1 MAGVMGMWRENK
13 KEVIRI
19 FLVCFSY
26 FLIMIGIFIY
36 YRELLDF
43 VSIGFMSVVLF
54 ISAVTV
60 AVVCGVIYIGQRER
74 RMSLYEKLNEF
85 GDTILFEY
93 LFRDGSIHLSPNA
106 AGQVELPVIELGL
119 ERYIKIPPSEGEKR
133 TFEFRMRA
141 SDETYH
147 WCVCNLITE
156 YDKRKRPVRL
166 IGKLDDISEQKRR
179 EERLLVQSTRDGLT
193 RVYNKTAFEYM
204 AEEVLREGSCGYLYM
219 IDIDN
224 FKEVNDQFGHLAGDR
239 ILIKIGELLR
249 DIFRDSDLIGRVG
262 GDEFVVY
269 SEETKGEAMNKAEQL
284 LKAVADFMPEEG
296 KNISVSI
303 GIASSFGKGES
314 YSELFSHADQAM
326 YRAKQEGKNRIACYC
341 KGE

>member
-1 MAGVMGMWRENK
+1 MAGVMGMWRGNK

-19 FLVCFSY
+19 SLVCLAY
-26 FLIMIGIFIY
+26 IVIMTGVFIY
-36 YRELLDF
+36 YREMTNL
-43 VSIGFMSVVLF
+43 VSIGFMSVVLL
-54 ISAVTV
+54 ISAAATV
-60 AVVCGVIYIGQRER
+60 AFCGVIYSGQRER
-74 RMSLYEKLNEF
+74 IASLYEKLGEF
-85 GDTILFEY
+85 GDTVLFEY

-106 AGQVELPVIELGL
+106 AGQVELPVIELRL
-119 ERYIKIPPSEGEKR
+119 KRYTKTPPSEGEKS
-133 TFEFRMRA
+133 TFEFRMRS

-147 WCVCNLITE
+147 WCVCSLITE
-156 YDKRKRPVRL
+156 YDKRKQPVRL

-179 EERLLVQSTRDGLT
+179 EEKLLVQSSRDGLS

-204 AEEVLREGSCGYLYM
+204 AGETLRDGSCGYLYM

-269 SEETKGEAMNKAEQL
+269 SEETRDGAMSRAERL

-296 KNISVSI
+296 RNISVSI
-303 GIASSFGKGES
+303 GIALSSGKEG
-314 YSELFSHADQAM
+314 YSELFSHADHAM
-326 YRAKQEGKNRIACYC
+326 YQAKQEGKNRIAYYNE
-341 KGE
+341 GE